1 MLLPI
6 GYFVSIEAKSLF
18 AHERLAGKKKEKK
31 MRKNFK
37 REVLEMVSHCTNH
50 VNRWRDTV
58 TPCICTLIKHAV

>member
-31 MRKNFK
+31 NAKKLQERSPGNGQPLYK
-37 REVLEMVSHCTNH
+37 SC
-50 VNRWRDTV
+50 
-58 TPCICTLIKHAV
+58 